1 MPISE
6 PSLHNESP
14 GTISGNVFVREKGGR
29 GERQVDGQRDT
40 LKGKQIHTHTH
51 TDANMQTY
59 KIQGETY
66 RETDRLKERFLLK
79 LE

>member
-40 LKGKQIHTHTH
+40 LKGKQIHTHT
-51 TDANMQTY
+51 DANMQTY
-59 KIQGETY
+59 KIQGETDTE
-66 RETDRLKERFLLK
+66 RQTD
-79 LE
+79 